1 MGLWPSDSLLTP
13 LHVHGARTADEYRA
27 MQRRAITNGKTQRP
41 ALGWRE
47 PWVAPGAREAFVSGG
62 KWIVACDC
70 GNGPSADRTWQLAC
84 CFECGAVYEVVVFPD
99 DVAEIERLLLARP
112 KVGTR
117 HWRQTETTADL
128 ARENAQHGVA

>member
-27 MQRRAITNGKTQRP
+27 LQRRVISNGKAQRP

-47 PWVAPGAREAFVSGG
+47 PWVVPGGREAFVSGG
-62 KWIVACDC
+62 KWIVSCDC
-70 GNGPSADRTWQLAC
+70 GNGPSADPTWTIAC
-84 CFECGAVYEVVVFPD
+84 CFECGAVYEDVSFPAD
-99 DVAEIERLLLARP
+99 AAEIERLLLARA

-117 HWRQTETTADL
+117 HWRVSETAADL